1 MSKQVNKILSHS
13 FQYAVNVTPAIQS
26 KTNTNTK
33 TEFRNSRCALG
44 FIEKGRAKTKQ
55 RRRTIL
61 YFVFIWINAYDFN
74 WYWWCCCLLLCD
86 SCTFQMLNYVSKQ
99 LMVERRWIF
108 FCIYNYVHATVFL
121 VLFWCN
127 ICSTSS

>member
-44 FIEKGRAKTKQ
+44 FIEKSEQ
-55 RRRTIL
+55 RQ
-61 YFVFIWINAYDFN
+61 NKDAE
-74 WYWWCCCLLLCD
+74 
-86 SCTFQMLNYVSKQ
+86 Q
-99 LMVERRWIF
+99 
-108 FCIYNYVHATVFL
+108 FCIPYSYE
-121 VLFWCN
+121 
-127 ICSTSS
+127 